1 MKIVLIIAVG
11 GAAGAL
17 GRHLVAGYFGQLM
30 GGGFPWA
37 ILIVN
42 VIGSFLL
49 GVITE
54 LAAQSVLVTP
64 EIKALMAVGFLGA
77 FTTFS
82 TFSLD
87 IVALCERGQWSFAFL
102 YIFASVFMAVFGL
115 VGGVMVVKAI
125 VA

>member
-1 MKIVLIIAVG
+1 MKVAIIIAIG

-17 GRHLVAGYFGQLM
+17 GRHLLAGYLGQLM

-42 VIGSFLL
+42 VVGSFLL

-54 LAAQSVLVTP
+54 LAAQSILITP
-64 EIKALMAVGFLGA
+64 EIKALMTVGFLGA

-87 IVALCERGQWSFAFL
+87 IVELCERGQWSWAFF
-102 YIFASVFMAVFGL
+102 YICASVFMAVFGL
-115 VGGVMVVKAI
+115 VGGLMLVKAI
-125 VA
+125 VS

>member
-1 MKIVLIIAVG
+1 MKVVLIIAFG
-11 GAAGAL
+11 GAAGAV
-17 GRHLVAGYFGQLM
+17 GRYLLAGYLGQLM

-37 ILIVN
+37 ILVVN

-49 GVITE
+49 GLITE
-54 LAAQSVLVTP
+54 LASQSVLVTP
-64 EIKALMAVGFLGA
+64 EIKALMTVGFLGA

-87 IVALCERGQWSFAFL
+87 IVELCERGQWSLAFL
-102 YIFASVFMAVFGL
+102 YICASVFMAVFGL

-125 VA
+125 VV